1 MTTEFAPFLQQ
12 TFPLPVLQERVKIV
26 LALAR
31 YASSSWRD
39 IYSGQM
45 EPGARTYV
53 SAVEAVCSTHFFNYI
68 EVPKRAHKMMRQP
81 GDTTELVLEVFDRV
95 IKDAGLETQEFGTP
109 HFGNEELETVFS
121 KRFGTEVISMGYEAN
136 PTVLSAFQQAFDNYR
151 QAQTRLLAYTAI
163 YHLTRI
169 SEYNDSDPRLGC
181 PPLRTHLWERTNH
194 FMRDMLVFSGLLGGQ
209 AHVQVL
215 KLAARNMC
223 HKEDTEDIQYSIIQF
238 LTADGRVPG
247 MYASETSKRF
257 AADIREK
264 YDAL

>member
-1 MTTEFAPFLQQ
+1 MTIEFTPFLHQ
-12 TFPLPVLQERVKIV
+12 TFSLPILQDRVKII

-31 YASSSWRD
+31 YATSSWRD
-39 IYSGQM
+39 VYSGQM
-45 EPGARTYV
+45 EPEARAYV
-53 SAVEAVCSTHFFNYI
+53 SAVEAVCSSHFFNYF
-68 EVPKRAHKMMRQP
+68 EVPKRAQKMMRQP

-95 IKDAGLETQEFGTP
+95 QAAGLETQELGTP
-109 HFGNEELETVFS
+109 HFGNEDLETVFS

-163 YHLTRI
+163 YHLTRV
-169 SEYNDSDPRLGC
+169 SEYNDSDPRLSC
-181 PPLRTHLWERTNH
+181 PALRTHLWERVNH

-223 HKEDTEDIQYSIIQF
+223 HKEDPKDIQYSIIQF

-247 MYASETSKRF
+247 MYASKTSERF

-264 YDAL
+264 YVAL